1 MKSECRQQ
9 IIDGEIESYKLRL
22 IQASSEKDELLKS
35 IKELEKKNKDLQV
48 KYDANEQSWTRLKTD
63 MADKQRKVKDHRLE
77 EEKTQ
82 PKVFFSFS
90 MMIVLN

>member
-22 IQASSEKDELLKS
+22 LQAGSEKDELSKT

-48 KYDANEQSWTRLKTD
+48 KYDANEQSWIRLKTD
-63 MADKQRKVKDHRLE
+63 MADKQRKVGDHLSGKR
-77 EEKTQ
+77 
-82 PKVFFSFS
+82 
-90 MMIVLN
+90 